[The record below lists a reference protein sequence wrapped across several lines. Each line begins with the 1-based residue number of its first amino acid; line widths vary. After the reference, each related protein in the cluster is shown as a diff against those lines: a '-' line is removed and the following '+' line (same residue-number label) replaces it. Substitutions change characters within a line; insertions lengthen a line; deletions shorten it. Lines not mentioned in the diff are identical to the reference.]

1 MGLCTKVDWCMGTET
16 NNTPMDEASR
26 DIPSS
31 EPIPGFAVL
40 HARGERYLI
49 PRFMLPAA
57 ELCLKKQAAGEELQ
71 DDSEPRGVS
80 CPS

>member
-1 MGLCTKVDWCMGTET
+1 MEYRHEYLRLTKLVIFGLHVMGLCTKVDWCMGTET

-40 HARGERYLI
+40 HDRGERYLI
-49 PRFMLPAA
+49 PRFIV
-57 ELCLKKQAAGEELQ
+57 AG
-71 DDSEPRGVS
+71 
-80 CPS
+80 